1 MCARELQLLMAT
13 VRLELQ
19 SSSDL
24 IQEQM
29 HRHTFCY
36 GNVGFIQ
43 LTSENI
49 GHNGHA

>member
-1 MCARELQLLMAT
+1 MCVRELELVMVT

-24 IQEQM
+24 IRNKRSGTHCVM
-29 HRHTFCY
+29 
-36 GNVGFIQ
+36 NVGFIQ

-49 GHNGHA
+49 GHNGHV